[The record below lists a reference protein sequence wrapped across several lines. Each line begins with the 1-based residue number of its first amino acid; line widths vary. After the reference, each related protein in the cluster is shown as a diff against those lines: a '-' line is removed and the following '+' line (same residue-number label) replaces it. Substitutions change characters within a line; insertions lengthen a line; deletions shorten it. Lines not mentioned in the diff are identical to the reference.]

1 MYYLF
6 EKTEMKQKEAWVGQ
20 FFYKVSE
27 YCPVWNIYNSFQYL
41 TTTIE
46 PFKTKHMSDIVLKR
60 LLSLDVFREIRIKK
74 QTADEDLIII
84 EKGKAVDYF
93 VLIVEGRVQATVGR
107 EELVFESGPFS
118 FYGLQVLMSTMY
130 SKF

>member
-1 MYYLF
+1 
-6 EKTEMKQKEAWVGQ
+6 
-20 FFYKVSE
+20 
-27 YCPVWNIYNSFQYL
+27 
-41 TTTIE
+41 
-46 PFKTKHMSDIVLKR
+46 MSDIVLKR

-84 EKGKAVDYF
+84 EKGKAVDYY

>member
-1 MYYLF
+1 M
-6 EKTEMKQKEAWVGQ
+6 
-20 FFYKVSE
+20 
-27 YCPVWNIYNSFQYL
+27 
-41 TTTIE
+41 
-46 PFKTKHMSDIVLKR
+46 
-60 LLSLDVFREIRIKK
+60 DVFREIRIKK

>member
-1 MYYLF
+1 
-6 EKTEMKQKEAWVGQ
+6 
-20 FFYKVSE
+20 
-27 YCPVWNIYNSFQYL
+27 
-41 TTTIE
+41 
-46 PFKTKHMSDIVLKR
+46 MSDIVLKR

-107 EELVFESGPFS
+107 EELVFESGQFS